1 VLAPSIELVR
11 LMGIDAIVKTR
22 QTQALLKKKEPN
34 FQDDAPG
41 KERGPNKS
49 DRTHLLLY
57 YLPVSAVLTRN
68 QQHLRRSGSQE
79 TLSTETSQKRT
90 AAL

>member
-1 VLAPSIELVR
+1 
-11 LMGIDAIVKTR
+11 MGIDAIVKTR
-22 QTQALLKKKEPN
+22 QTQAFLKKKEPN

-68 QQHLRRSGSQE
+68 QQISTTKRISGNSLDCNKSE
-79 TLSTETSQKRT
+79 AHCSSVKPFDR
-90 AAL
+90 